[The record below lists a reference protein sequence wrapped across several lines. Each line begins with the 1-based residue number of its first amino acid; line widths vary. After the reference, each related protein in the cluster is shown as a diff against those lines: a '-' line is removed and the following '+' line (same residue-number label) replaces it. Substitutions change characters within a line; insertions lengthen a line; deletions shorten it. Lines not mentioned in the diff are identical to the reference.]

1 MTDFR
6 ERRYELPTTGLHA
19 FEAGDGAPVIFLHG
33 LTGTAGVWEPVALRV
48 ARRNKAIAIDQRGHG
63 RSGRPA
69 GEVYAAEHYAA
80 DIAALIDALGQG
92 PAVLVGHS
100 LGARNAIVAA
110 ARHPD
115 KIRGVVAVDLVPFI
129 PESEWIALETRVGGG
144 DRAFATDDEVRTY
157 LAGRYPLMPADA
169 IARRVRYGY
178 VRRADGLR
186 PLADASAM
194 MATCRGFRP
203 DFVADFRANRV
214 ATVLVRGEHSAVV
227 DRDTWAKARA
237 LRPDLAAIEVAGTD
251 HYVNEE
257 RPELVGDIVEGFIAG
272 LGRAAAK
279 GAHDIVA
286 DGIRWSVPVIVR
298 RDAHGGFAAV
308 IPDEVAAA
316 LAIAEGDVVNFTAFP
331 TGAIEFW
338 SIKKSTYSS
347 LEDED
352 VAGRLARESRP

>member
-1 MTDFR
+1 MATFR
-6 ERRYELPTTGLHA
+6 ERLHKLSTTDIHA

-33 LTGTAGVWEPVALRV
+33 LTGTAGVWEPIAERI

-80 DIAALIDALGQG
+80 DIAALIDAVGQG

-110 ARHPD
+110 ARYPG
-115 KIRGVVAVDLVPFI
+115 KVRGVVAVDLVPYI
-129 PESEWIALETRVGGG
+129 PESEWIALEKRVGGG
-144 DRAFATDDEVRTY
+144 DRAFATEDEVRTY
-157 LAGRYPLMPADA
+157 LAGRYPLMPAEA
-169 IARRVRYGY
+169 IARRARYGY

-186 PLADASAM
+186 PLADGPAV

-203 DFVADFRANRV
+203 DFVADFKANRV
-214 ATVLVRGEHSAVV
+214 PTVLVRGELSAVV
-227 DRDTWAKARA
+227 ERDTWAKARA
-237 LRPDLAAIEVAGTD
+237 LRPDLAAIEVAGAD

-257 RPELVGDIVEGFIAG
+257 RPDVVGDLVEGFIAG
-272 LGRAAAK
+272 LARAATN
-279 GAHDIVA
+279 GSHDVVA

-298 RDAHGGFAAV
+298 RDANGRYVAD
-308 IPDEVAAA
+308 IPAEVAGA

-352 VAGRLARESRP
+352 VAGRLAREQRP